1 MFRKLNQDNK
11 GFTIIEVLIV
21 LAIAGLIML
30 VVFLAVPS
38 LQRNQRNSGRD
49 ADGSRIAAAVNSF
62 ISDANGAVPNNTNLP
77 RIVADAGTMSN
88 LGTFTVNTAATAAC
102 NAAGQAAMV
111 GGTPATANIRICTGA
126 TAAATPF
133 TATADAVVI
142 ATGAQCS
149 GADQAVAGSARQ
161 AAIFYT
167 KEAGT
172 GFSVA
177 CKNI

>member
-1 MFRKLNQDNK
+1 MLDRIRKDNT

-38 LQRNQRNSGRD
+38 LQRNQRNGGRD
-49 ADGSRIAAAVNSF
+49 SDSSRIAAAVNGF
-62 ISDANGAVPNNTNLP
+62 ISDANGTVPTNTNLA
-77 RIVADAGTMSN
+77 RIIADAGTMSN
-88 LGTFTVNTAATAAC
+88 LGTFTANTAATAAC
-102 NAAGQAAMV
+102 GAGGAMV
-111 GGTPATANIRICTGA
+111 GGTPATANIKVCTGA
-126 TAAATPF
+126 TTAAF

-149 GADQAVAGSARQ
+149 GADQSVAGSARQ

-167 KEAGT
+167 KETSGGAY
-172 GFSVA
+172 SVA